1 MQGRAFLILLFS
13 FIKLVVATSPPLV
26 GPLLRRAPT
35 PTASP
40 TPVTPTVTPTL
51 TPDPFAHV
59 PTATPAGR
67 MPGLVI
73 PSLPAITP
81 FSPTGQFCLRLK
93 GSESYGRL

>member
-13 FIKLVVATSPPLV
+13 FIGLVVATSTPLV

-40 TPVTPTVTPTL
+40 TPVTPTVTPTM

-67 MPGLVI
+67 RQGLVI

-81 FSPTGQFCLRLK
+81 FSPPANPA
-93 GSESYGRL
+93 SD